1 MSRDLTDPEVRAELL
16 AALVRTVEAEPLE
29 LTPGEVSAY
38 AAVASHRR
46 RRRALER
53 AAQRVAEP

>member
-1 MSRDLTDPEVRAELL
+1 MADLTPEERAEAL
-16 AALVRTVEAEPLE
+16 AASRRTREAEVLD

-46 RRRALER
+46 RRREGEA
-53 AAQRVAEP
+53 